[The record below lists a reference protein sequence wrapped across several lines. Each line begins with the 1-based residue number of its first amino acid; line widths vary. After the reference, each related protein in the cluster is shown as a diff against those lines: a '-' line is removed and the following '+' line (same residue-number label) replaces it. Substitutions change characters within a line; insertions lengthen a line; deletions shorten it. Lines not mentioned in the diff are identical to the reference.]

1 MSRIRATDTKPEL
14 AVRRYLHEK
23 GLRYRLH
30 PSSLPGKPDLVFVKR
45 RVCLFVHGCFWHGC
59 TRCIDGRRPV
69 KSNQAYWLL
78 KIAAN
83 RARDAKHKAQ
93 LEQLGWTVLSV
104 WECEVTDGYRLE
116 ALFRALMSAHC
127 GKAASVAVRESLS
140 STR

>member
-1 MSRIRATDTKPEL
+1 MSRIRAADTKPEL

-30 PSSLPGKPDLVFVKR
+30 LQSLPGKPDLVFVKR

-59 TRCIDGRRPV
+59 TRCIDGRRAV
-69 KSNQAYWLL
+69 KSNQAYWLA

-104 WECEVTDGYRLE
+104 WECEVTDEYRLE
-116 ALFRALMSAHC
+116 VLFRALMSAHRS
-127 GKAASVAVRESLS
+127 KAGPVAV
-140 STR
+140 